1 MQRITRVL
9 VLGCAAVALA
19 ACSHQDKN
27 APLAYVPANT
37 PYLVANLKPLTD
49 DARASLMPASTSS
62 IVRAN
67 QVTRLRQMADMLGD
81 EPKNADLAHLI
92 DAFADSM
99 DGKTYAQMEAEAG
112 INPDGLFAI
121 YGLGLSPVVR
131 GQLSDP
137 AKFHAYVAKLE
148 KAYGHAF
155 DKSTIGGATY
165 QHAALGGSHLQV
177 IIATHDKQFVAA
189 VLPVH
194 ADKQLRLA
202 LGLDRPENS
211 AQESGLLKKLADAD
225 GYGPYSIGYLD
236 TTRLPGLIAGAND
249 PLLKALLAA
258 ATDKHP
264 AKWNA
269 VLPASCKSDLARIA
283 ARVPLISFGYTRLE
297 PDERIQQVDVQL
309 APDIGKAFRNA
320 GTNVPGLGHT
330 ASSNALA
337 DVAYALPITTIRDF
351 WLNQAEAVKSK
362 PFTCPALTSLNKL
375 AVKAGTY
382 LPRLSMP
389 PLGGWRGMRLVLD
402 QLDMNDDAKLPSFK
416 ARVLIA
422 SQNPSGMMNM
432 AKAMVPAL
440 GQLQIT
446 DNGEPVALPDQST
459 RKIKFNEPV
468 WVAMSKNA
476 LAIGIG
482 QGEKDALT
490 DMLNAPT
497 GASGTL
503 SSSHVDGKLYL
514 KWVAMMKK
522 SAAEAQAKVAAAN
535 AGDAKAK
542 AKSEAAQARLQ
553 ANLDAMQAIFKQIKD
568 VSVQAKLTDNGLRIT
583 ADSHLN

>member
-19 ACSHQDKN
+19 ACSHKDKN
-27 APLAYVPANT
+27 APLAYVPADT

-49 DARASLMPASTSS
+49 DARAALMPASTSS

-67 QVTRLRQMADMLGD
+67 QVTRLRQMAQMLGD
-81 EPKNADLAHLI
+81 EPGNADLAHLI
-92 DAFADSM
+92 SAFADSM

-137 AKFHAYVAKLE
+137 AKFHAYIAKLE
-148 KAYGHAF
+148 KAYGHSF
-155 DKSTIGGATY
+155 DESTIGKVAY
-165 QHAALGGSHLQV
+165 QHAAIGDSNLQV
-177 IIATHDKQFVAA
+177 IVATHDKQFVAA

-202 LGLDRPENS
+202 LGLDRPEHS

-236 TTRLPGLIAGAND
+236 TTRLPALIAGAND
-249 PLLKALLAA
+249 PLLKALLSA
-258 ATDKHP
+258 ATDEHP

-269 VLPASCKSDLARIA
+269 VLPASCRNDLDRIA
-283 ARVPLISFGYTRLE
+283 ARVPLISFGYTKLE
-297 PDERIQQVDVQL
+297 PKERIQQVDIQL
-309 APDIGKAFRNA
+309 APDIVKAFRHV
-320 GTNVPGLGHT
+320 GTDVPGLGHN

-337 DVAYALPITTIRDF
+337 DVALALPITTMRDF
-351 WLNQAEAVKSK
+351 WLNQAETVKNK

-375 AVKAGTY
+375 AVEAGAY

-389 PLGGWRGMRLVLD
+389 PLGEWRGLRLVLD
-402 QLDMNDDAKLPSFK
+402 QLDMSDTGKTPSFK
-416 ARVLIA
+416 ARLLIA
-422 SQNPSGMMNM
+422 SQNPDGMMNT
-432 AKAMVPAL
+432 AKALVPAL
-440 GQLQIT
+440 SQLKIT
-446 DNGEPVALPDQST
+446 DNGEPVALPDQTTS
-459 RKIKFNEPV
+459 RANLHEPV
-468 WVAMSKNA
+468 WVAMNKKA

-482 QGEKDALT
+482 HGEKDALT
-490 DMLNAPT
+490 DMLNAPA
-497 GASGTL
+497 ASGGTL

-514 KWVAMMKK
+514 KWLAMMKK
-522 SAAEAQAKVAAAN
+522 SIAKAQAKVAATHAD
-535 AGDAKAK
+535 DAKAK
-542 AKSEAAQARLQ
+542 AKNEAAMARLKS
-553 ANLDAMQAIFKQIKD
+553 NMEAMQAIFKQIKE
-568 VSVQAKLTDNGLRIT
+568 VSAQARLTDNGLRIT
-583 ADSHLN
+583 ADSRLN

>member
-19 ACSHQDKN
+19 ACSHKDKN

-37 PYLVANLKPLTD
+37 PYLVANLKPLTA
-49 DARASLMPASTSS
+49 DARASLMPAATSS

-67 QVTRLRQMADMLGD
+67 QVTRLHQMAQMLSD
-81 EPKNADLAHLI
+81 EPRNADLAHLI
-92 DAFADSM
+92 NAFADSM
-99 DGKTYAQMEAEAG
+99 AGKTYAQMEAEAG

-131 GQLSDP
+131 GQLNDP
-137 AKFHAYVAKLE
+137 VKFHAYVAKLE

-155 DKSTIGGATY
+155 DKSTIGGVTY
-165 QHAALGGSHLQV
+165 QHAALGDSHLQV
-177 IIATHDKQFVAA
+177 IIATRDKQFVAA

-211 AQESGLLKKLADAD
+211 VQESRLLEKLADAD

-236 TTRLPGLIAGAND
+236 TTRLPALIAGAND

-264 AKWNA
+264 TKWNA
-269 VLPASCKSDLARIA
+269 VLPASCKGDLGRIA

-297 PDERIQQVDVQL
+297 PKERIQQVDVQL
-309 APDIGKAFRNA
+309 APDIVKAFHNA
-320 GTNVPGLGHT
+320 GTNVPGLGHN
-330 ASSNALA
+330 ASSNALLDLA
-337 DVAYALPITTIRDF
+337 FALPITTMRDF
-351 WLNQAEAVKSK
+351 WLNQAEAVKNK

-375 AVKAGTY
+375 AVEAGTY

-389 PLGGWRGMRLVLD
+389 PFGQWSGIRLVLD
-402 QLDMNDDAKLPSFK
+402 QLDMNNTGKTPDFK
-416 ARVLIA
+416 GRLLIA
-422 SQNPSGMMNM
+422 SQNPTGMMNT

-440 GQLQIT
+440 GQLRIT
-446 DNGEPVALPDQST
+446 DNGEPVALPDQTTS
-459 RKIKFNEPV
+459 RIKLHEPV
-468 WVAMSKNA
+468 WVAMNKKA

-497 GASGTL
+497 GSSGTL
-503 SSSHVDGKLYL
+503 SSSHLDGKLYL

-522 SAAEAQAKVAAAN
+522 SAAEAQARIAAN

-542 AKSEAAQARLQ
+542 AKTEAAQARLQ
-553 ANLDAMQAIFKQIKD
+553 TNLNAMQAIFKQIKD
-568 VSVQAKLTDNGLRIT
+568 VSVQARLTDNGLRIT
-583 ADSHLN
+583 ADSRLN